1 MDLDIVEIGQVLSVW
16 FLPVIIAITLHEAAH
31 AWMAERC
38 GDDTA
43 RMLGRVTFNPIK
55 HIDPIGT
62 LLLPGILVLV
72 GSPFLFGFAKPVPVN
87 FSRLNNPKRD
97 MIWVAIAGPA
107 INIILAFI
115 SALALHLAGYLPADV
130 GIWVWS
136 NLENSI
142 LINVVLAV
150 FNMFPLPPLDGG
162 RVVTGLL
169 PDRFAW
175 RFAQIERYGLFIL
188 IGLLFAVPY
197 VAELMG
203 LQFNPI
209 FSILAPLIE
218 AVYSL
223 IITLAGWPS
232 S

>member
-38 GDDTA
+38 GDSTA

-62 LLLPGILVLV
+62 ILLPGMLVLV

-107 INIILAFI
+107 INVILAFI
-115 SALALHLAGYLPADV
+115 SALALHATGYLPVDV

-169 PDRFAW
+169 PDRLAW
-175 RFAQIERYGLFIL
+175 HFAQTERYGLFIL
-188 IGLLFAVPY
+188 IGLLFVAPY
-197 VAELMG
+197 FAELMG

-209 FSILAPLIE
+209 LSILSPPIE
-218 AVYSL
+218 ALYSL

-232 S
+232 A

>member
-1 MDLDIVEIGQVLSVW
+1 MDLDLATIGHVLSVW
-16 FLPVIIAITLHEAAH
+16 FLPVIVAITFHEAAH

-38 GDDTA
+38 GDSTA

-55 HIDPIGT
+55 HIDPFGT

-87 FSRLNNPKRD
+87 FGRLNNPKRD

-107 INIILAFI
+107 INVILAFV
-115 SALALHLAGYLPADV
+115 SALALHLTGFLPSNVAV
-130 GIWVWS
+130 WVWS

-142 LINVVLAV
+142 VINVVLAV

-162 RVVTGLL
+162 RVLTGLL
-169 PDRFAW
+169 PHPLDW

-188 IGLLFAVPY
+188 IGLLFVVPY
-197 VAELMG
+197 LTQLMG
-203 LQFNPI
+203 LAFNPI
-209 FSILAPLIE
+209 FSVLGPPIE
-218 AVYSL
+218 GLYDL

>member
-38 GDDTA
+38 GDSTA

-62 LLLPGILVLV
+62 ILLPGILVLV

-107 INIILAFI
+107 INVILAFI
-115 SALALHLAGYLPADV
+115 SALALHATGYLPVDV

-169 PDRFAW
+169 PDRLAWHFA
-175 RFAQIERYGLFIL
+175 RTERYGLFIL
-188 IGLLFAVPY
+188 IGLLFVAPY
-197 VAELMG
+197 FAELMG

-209 FSILAPLIE
+209 LSILRPPIE
-218 AVYSL
+218 ALHSL
-223 IITLAGWPS
+223 IIMLAGWPS
-232 S
+232 A